1 MTVKEL
7 DELIEWCKMKN
18 ILEKKRYPTANSRYL
33 EGYKAAMLVVMS
45 RLHCLKE
52 RDTNGKKL

>member
-1 MTVKEL
+1 MNIKEL
-7 DELIEWCKMKN
+7 DELIEWCKKKI

-45 RLHCLKE
+45 RLHCEKE
-52 RDTNGKKL
+52 RNTNGK